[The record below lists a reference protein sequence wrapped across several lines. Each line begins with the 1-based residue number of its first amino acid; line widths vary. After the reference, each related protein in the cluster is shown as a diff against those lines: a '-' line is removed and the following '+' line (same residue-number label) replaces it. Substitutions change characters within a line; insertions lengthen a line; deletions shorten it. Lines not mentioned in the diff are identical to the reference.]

1 MSSES
6 SAVPEPGDGAQTAR
20 GSLESELAAEILRRA
35 FDEPGCMRLTCV
47 TRGGHQTAKSSL
59 RPVVLRG
66 ERVWQ
71 HERVRDGRTTVR
83 NLDAVAARSQLDAM
97 LAERG
102 ARELHLVTASGD
114 LHVRVTRKGRQLVS
128 RSRVLERPAVEDRPH
143 DRTKEQPLLSFDS
156 AAYLRVTGMADGEGR
171 VRASRQAKLNQVNAF
186 LRAIDATLG
195 AGPPRK
201 LDIVDCGCGRA
212 DLTLAAYLYLTQARG
227 DTVRVRGID
236 RNEELVAAANGLA
249 RDLGVVHDVRF
260 VADDIAACVVDVQ
273 PRVVLSLHACD
284 TATDEAL
291 ARGVE
296 WGCEYL
302 LCAPCCQHALQDGL
316 TAGGGG
322 AMRAVL
328 RHGILRERLADLLAD
343 TFRAQLLRILGYRVR
358 VVEFVSADST
368 ARNVLLRAEAGVRP
382 GHAAAVAEYRAL
394 TDFWGVTP
402 FLEQRLRARLAPYL
416 QPDIPE
422 RIT

>member
-1 MSSES
+1 MSSD
-6 SAVPEPGDGAQTAR
+6 VPEAVDGASPTLGRLSA
-20 GSLESELAAEILRRA
+20 ELTGELLRRV

-47 TRGGHQTAKSSL
+47 ARGGQTVRSSV

-83 NLDAVAARSQLDAM
+83 NLDATAARSEVDQM
-97 LAERG
+97 LVQRG
-102 ARELHLVTASGD
+102 AHELHLVTASGD

-128 RSRVLERPAVEDRPH
+128 RSRVLERPAVEDQPH
-143 DRTKEQPLLSFDS
+143 DRTKEQPLSGFD
-156 AAYLRVTGMADGEGR
+156 AAVFLRVTGIADGEGR
-171 VRASRQAKLNQVNAF
+171 VRASMQAKLNQVNAF

-195 AGPPRK
+195 KERRGT

-212 DLTLAAYLYLTQARG
+212 YLTLAAYLYLTRVRG

-236 RNEELVAAANGLA
+236 RNEELVAGANRMA
-249 RDLGVVHDVRF
+249 RDLDVADDVRF
-260 VADDIAACVVDVQ
+260 VADDIATCVVDVQ
-273 PRVVLSLHACD
+273 PRMVLSLHACD

-302 LCAPCCQHALQDGL
+302 LCAPCCQHALQDQL
-316 TAGGGG
+316 AAGGGG

-343 TFRAQLLRILGYRVR
+343 TFRAQILHILGYRVR
-358 VVEFVSADST
+358 VVEFVSLEST
-368 ARNVLLRAEAGVRP
+368 ARNVLLRAEAGVRA

-394 TDFWGVTP
+394 TELWGVTP

-416 QPDIPE
+416 PPPSPE
-422 RIT
+422 